1 MERGS
6 TISKFNKV
14 FYDKKFTEVFY
25 NKGEKYFVIMYLGPG
40 YIKSIMEAP
49 YSK

>member
-25 NKGEKYFVIMYLGPG
+25 DQGKNVLLLCIWVQGT
-40 YIKSIMEAP
+40 
-49 YSK
+49 

>member
-25 NKGEKYFVIMYLGPG
+25 DKGKKNLLLCIWVQGT
-40 YIKSIMEAP
+40 
-49 YSK
+49 

>member
-1 MERGS
+1 MELGS

-25 NKGEKYFVIMYLGPG
+25 DKGKNNLLLCIWVQGT
-40 YIKSIMEAP
+40 
-49 YSK
+49 